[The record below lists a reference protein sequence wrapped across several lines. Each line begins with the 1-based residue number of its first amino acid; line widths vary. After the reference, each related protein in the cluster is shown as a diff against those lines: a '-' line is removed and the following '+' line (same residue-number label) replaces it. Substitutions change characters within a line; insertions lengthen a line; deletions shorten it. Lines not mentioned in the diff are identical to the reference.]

1 MGAPSPDAVAH
12 FEVKRDAS
20 ILTKREE
27 DRIPVGLIRDLGDL
41 LRGAPMGHSCV
52 TRGRFRARRC
62 PNRDVFVG
70 LPCSTEPREQ
80 YAPVRERQKRRR
92 VALGEGPHV
101 TEYMLDIESGWGGP
115 VHVWRNHFSV

>member
-20 ILTKREE
+20 VLTKRKE
-27 DRIPVGLIRDLGDL
+27 DRIPVGLIRDLGDS
-41 LRGAPMGHSCV
+41 LRGAPVGHSCV
-52 TRGRFRARRC
+52 TGGRSGARRC

-80 YAPVRERQKRRR
+80 YAPVRERQKRCR

-101 TEYMLDIESGWGGP
+101 TEYMLNMVSGWGSL
-115 VHVWRNHFSV
+115 VHV